1 MLVLRAFFPFV
12 ALQSSSI
19 RLAGHT
25 QALGHT
31 RAVGFHWDCPSLAS
45 WHSGREG
52 HAEVKDPEEVDLEVA
67 VAGLDVTAGRRRSR
81 YSREDRLDG
90 WKRGGRGAF

>member
-19 RLAGHT
+19 RLAGRT

-31 RAVGFHWDCPSLAS
+31 RAVGIHCDRPALAS
-45 WHSGREG
+45 WHDG
-52 HAEVKDPEEVDLEVA
+52 
-67 VAGLDVTAGRRRSR
+67 
-81 YSREDRLDG
+81 REDRAEAADPVVDDLEAAPADLDST
-90 WKRGGRGAF
+90 ACDNL